1 MWYKL
6 EYSSETID
14 NLKKEMQRL
23 QEEARRLLYEAKL
36 MEQEEEAE
44 RMSDFSYMFQAAQPG
59 KENSD
64 QQISWLC
71 RNVHF

>member
-1 MWYKL
+1 MWYKA

-23 QEEARRLLYEAKL
+23 QEEARRLLCEAKL
-36 MEQEEEAE
+36 MEREEEAE
-44 RMSDFSYMFQAAQPG
+44 KIGDFSYMFQAVQPG
-59 KENSD
+59 KENRD